1 MIRVKIRFQDGPKK
15 LLRFDESIDFNGLL
29 HAIATK
35 LGVKARKDSNISTF
49 FQLTLEGDTIVEESR
64 EIENGDS
71 LVLKRMVDE
80 IDINKEESKGNKNID
95 GDDND
100 TVQDVTEEMNERA
113 KQEREKIAEDN
124 TIYISSDDD
133 EDDEDDEDEDD
144 EEGWVEEGS
153 DAWEDDSKDSDYS
166 EDSSFEEIKTK
177 KKAIITPNRKRKRA
191 DKKATPESPLQ
202 VLMDEKDVPAAPG
215 RLLEPAENNE
225 ASAGLEETSTLVEGA
240 RE

>member
-80 IDINKEESKGNKNID
+80 TDIYKEESKGNKNID

-100 TVQDVTEEMNERA
+100 TIEDVIEDINERA
-113 KQEREKIAEDN
+113 KQEREKLAEDN
-124 TIYISSDDD
+124 TIYISSDD
-133 EDDEDDEDEDD
+133 
-144 EEGWVEEGS
+144 EERSVEEGS
-153 DAWEDDSKDSDYS
+153 DVWENCSEDSDYP

-202 VLMDEKDVPAAPG
+202 VLMDEKDVPAAP
-215 RLLEPAENNE
+215 RRISEPAENDD
-225 ASAGLEETSTLVEGA
+225 ASAGPWRVYEEFNNLLFNILCNTKQ
-240 RE
+240 